1 MKSVDA
7 WLTRFLSGE
16 TRALARGL
24 SWLEAADP
32 RGAALLAGARAA
44 LLAGARAALFDGA
57 RATSGQRAGAGRVIG
72 LTGAPGVGKSTLADR
87 LIEAWRARGERVA
100 VLAVDPS
107 SPYGGGALLGDR
119 VRMTRW
125 AGDAGVFVRSMASR
139 GRTGGL
145 APAALEAL
153 ALLAAFGFDV
163 VLLETVGVGQA
174 EVDVAAVADTT
185 VVALAPGLGDD
196 VQAAKAGLMEIADV
210 FALTKAD
217 RPGAERLARDLRD
230 TIGLRDAVGAPAEAW
245 RPALVMLAAG
255 AAAADLPPSVAAD
268 GGVTELLAAIE
279 AHEAHL
285 GRSGELHRRRA
296 ARSRLAVGLRGQ
308 VVVQAALDALPEER
322 WEAAADGRTPVDA
335 LVTEALDAVLRG
347 LRGADGAACGTP
359 SPGDDPAGAC

>member
-1 MKSVDA
+1 MTAVDA
-7 WLTRFLSGE
+7 WRARFLAGDA
-16 TRALARGL
+16 RALARGL

-32 RGAALLAGARAA
+32 RGAALLAGARVALWAGPPAA
-44 LLAGARAALFDGA
+44 SRERAE
-57 RATSGQRAGAGRVIG
+57 AGRVIG
-72 LTGAPGVGKSTLADR
+72 LTGAPGAGKSTLADR

-107 SPYGGGALLGDR
+107 SPFSGGALLGDR

-125 AGDAGVFVRSMASR
+125 AGDDGVFVRSMASR

-145 APAALEAL
+145 APAALDAL

-217 RPGAERLARDLRD
+217 RPEAERLAREVRD
-230 TIGLRDAVGAPAEAW
+230 AVGLRDAVGAPADAW
-245 RPALVMLAAG
+245 RPALVMVAAG
-255 AAAADLPPSVAAD
+255 AAAADLPPTVAAD
-268 GGVTELLAAIE
+268 GGVAELLAAIE

-285 GRSGELHRRRA
+285 RRSGEARRRRA
-296 ARSRLAVGLRGQ
+296 ARTRLAVGLRAQ
-308 VVVQAALDALPEER
+308 TVVQAALDALPAER
-322 WEAAADGRTPVDA
+322 WEAVAAGRTPADA
-335 LVTEALDAVLRG
+335 LAAEALDAALRG
-347 LRGADGAACGTP
+347 LRAAAGASGDAP
-359 SPGDDPAGAC
+359 SPGDDATGAC

>member
-1 MKSVDA
+1 MSTADA
-7 WLTRFLSGE
+7 WLTRFLDGDA
-16 TRALARGL
+16 RALARGL

-44 LLAGARAALFDGA
+44 LLAGARAA
-57 RATSGQRAGAGRVIG
+57 SGERAGAARVIG

-100 VLAVDPS
+100 VLAIDPS

-145 APAALEAL
+145 APAALAAL
-153 ALLAAFGFDV
+153 ALLDAFGFDA

-217 RPGAERLARDLRD
+217 RPEAERLARELRD

-245 RPALVMLAAG
+245 RPPLVMLAAG
-255 AAAADLPPSVAAD
+255 AAAADLPPTVAAD
-268 GGVTELLAAIE
+268 GGVAELLGAIE

-285 GRSGELHRRRA
+285 RRSGEVHRRRA
-296 ARSRLAVGLRGQ
+296 ARARLAVGLRGQ
-308 VVVQAALDALPEER
+308 AAVQAALDALPAER
-322 WEAAADGRTPVDA
+322 WEAVVAGRAAVDA
-335 LVTEALDAVLRG
+335 LAAEALDAALRV
-347 LRGADGAACGTP
+347 LRGADGASGGAR